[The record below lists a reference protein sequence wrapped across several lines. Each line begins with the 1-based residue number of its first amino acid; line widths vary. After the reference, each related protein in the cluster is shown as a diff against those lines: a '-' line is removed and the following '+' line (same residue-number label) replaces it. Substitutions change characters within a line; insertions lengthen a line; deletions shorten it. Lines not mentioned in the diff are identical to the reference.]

1 MMPILLS
8 SHQANSC
15 CHGDLQY
22 ARASDVENKMAS
34 SFMSAL
40 KKVAHDHWIS
50 KNASFILQN
59 YKFNVFATNKI

>member
-1 MMPILLS
+1 MRPTVLS

-22 ARASDVENKMAS
+22 TRASDVESKMAS
-34 SFMSAL
+34 SFMLTL

-50 KNASFILQN
+50 KNASFISQN
-59 YKFNVFATNKI
+59 YKFNVLATNKI